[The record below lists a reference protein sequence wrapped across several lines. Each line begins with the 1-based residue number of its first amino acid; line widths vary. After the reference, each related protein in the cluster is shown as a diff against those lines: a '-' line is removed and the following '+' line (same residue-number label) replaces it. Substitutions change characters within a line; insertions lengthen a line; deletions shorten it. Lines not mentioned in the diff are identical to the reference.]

1 MILLMHSNSI
11 LDALV
16 ELLELKSKDVNE
28 EQYQPLETIVHL
40 ISLIIGQED
49 DRVSKLRLRWKSIHD
64 K

>member
-28 EQYQPLETIVHL
+28 EQYQQLEKIVHL